1 VKRVERLARAAAPD
15 GSTLELLRHDG
26 TYTIRVGGAELMSTR
41 RHHSEEALAELA
53 CAHLRERRDARVL
66 VGGLGLGF
74 TLRAALRLLPADA
87 RVDVAELV
95 PAVVEWNLNPDFDL
109 ARDALLD
116 PRVALV
122 VEDVAAVIARSPAAF
137 DAIILDVDNGA
148 EALTTRGNA
157 ALYSDAGIHAAAAA
171 LRPGG
176 CIAWWAA
183 GPEPVF
189 ERALRRAGLR
199 VERARASTWKGSR
212 TAHAILLA
220 SRA

>member
-1 VKRVERLARAAAPD
+1 MKRVERLARAAAPD

-53 CAHLRERRDARVL
+53 CADLRATPGARVL
-66 VGGLGLGF
+66 IGGLGLGF

-95 PAVVEWNLNPDFDL
+95 PAVVEWNLNPEFDL

-116 PRVALV
+116 PRVALA
-122 VEDVAAVIARSPAAF
+122 VEDVAAAIARSPAAF

-157 ALYSDAGIHAAAAA
+157 ALYSDAGIYAATAA

-176 CIAWWAA
+176 RIAWWAA
-183 GPEPVF
+183 EPEPAF

-199 VERARASTWKGSR
+199 VERVRASTWKGSR
-212 TAHAILLA
+212 LAHSILLA
-220 SRA
+220 RRA